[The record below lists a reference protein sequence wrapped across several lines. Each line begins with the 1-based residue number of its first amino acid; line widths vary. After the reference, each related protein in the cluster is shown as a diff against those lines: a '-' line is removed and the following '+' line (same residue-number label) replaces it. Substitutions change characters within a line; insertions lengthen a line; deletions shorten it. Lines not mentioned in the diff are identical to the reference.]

1 MGLRSKLRPSGGLQK
16 STPRQAAQP
25 FNDCGTAGNG
35 RSRNFSTCFNGR
47 TVAQTAL
54 ISTEELSTRY
64 WVPFLTPHDHIPLHS
79 THVYIAFFF
88 AHQPQK
94 RTKTRAEAAR
104 ALERPSHSTR
114 PTVPCAGRGV
124 RKASTWRRAWA
135 ATLSHTRPPAR
146 RTSAELT
153 RRSPHAAGAE
163 NRRCVAP
170 VHEPLAL
177 PAAERSAWMV
187 CVAPLSSRCCRRAP
201 RPCTTGT
208 CPYTGIRAI
217 GR

>member
-1 MGLRSKLRPSGGLQK
+1 M
-16 STPRQAAQP
+16 
-25 FNDCGTAGNG
+25 
-35 RSRNFSTCFNGR
+35 
-47 TVAQTAL
+47 AQTAL

-124 RKASTWRRAWA
+124 RKVCATSRAWA
-135 ATLSHTRPPAR
+135 ATQSYTRPPAR

-153 RRSPHAAGAE
+153 PGSPHAAEAK
-163 NRRCVAP
+163 NRCSASSMVSQAAPTTIEVIAPTTANVPKRCP
-170 VHEPLAL
+170 
-177 PAAERSAWMV
+177 
-187 CVAPLSSRCCRRAP
+187 RCCQP
-201 RPCTTGT
+201 PISCSHHMQPHQPNPVVEHG
-208 CPYTGIRAI
+208 
-217 GR
+217 